1 MRKLAS
7 IQRVEALSPIP
18 NADAIEVARIL
29 GWEVVVKKGEFQVGE
44 TVVYCEID
52 ARMPE
57 RPEFEFLR
65 PRGFRI
71 RTVRLRGQVSQGI
84 CFPVSLLAEDVP
96 AVGADVTERL
106 GITRYDP
113 PPPPSAAAEI
123 KGVFPGWLPKTDEIR
138 IQSVPGILEQ
148 YAGVE
153 CFITEKLD
161 GMSCS
166 VWLDEDGLSV
176 AGRNWNLK
184 CVEGNA
190 YWRAVAET
198 GLEAKLGR
206 LRAESGVDLAL
217 QGEVVGPGIQK
228 NLLGLPAVTFRCFG
242 AFDRATRTFL
252 DFETFTRLTAAA
264 EIPTVPVLDAEF
276 RLAGTVAELVVL
288 ATRKS
293 TVNPKNW
300 AEGIVIRSKVE
311 RYEAATGGR
320 LSFKVINPEFLL
332 KHDD

>member
-44 TVVYCEID
+44 PVVYCEID
-52 ARMPE
+52 SRMPE

-96 AVGADVTERL
+96 AVGEDVTERL
-106 GITRYDP
+106 GITKYEP

-148 YAGVE
+148 YAGVK

-166 VWLDEDGLSV
+166 VWLDEDGLNV

-184 CVEGNA
+184 SVEGNA

-252 DFETFTRLTAAA
+252 DFETFTGLTAAA
-264 EIPTVPVLDAEF
+264 EIPTVPVLDADF
-276 RLAGTVAELVVL
+276 RLAGTVADLVAL

>member
-44 TVVYCEID
+44 PVVYCEID

-84 CFPVSLLAEDVP
+84 CFPVSLLADDVP
-96 AVGADVTERL
+96 AVGEDVTERL
-106 GITRYDP
+106 GITKYEP

-148 YAGVE
+148 YAGVK

-166 VWLDEDGLSV
+166 VWLDEDGLNV

-184 CVEGNA
+184 SVEGNA

-252 DFETFTRLTAAA
+252 DFETFTGLTAAA
-264 EIPTVPVLDAEF
+264 EIPTVPVLDADF
-276 RLAGTVAELVVL
+276 RLAGTVADLVAL